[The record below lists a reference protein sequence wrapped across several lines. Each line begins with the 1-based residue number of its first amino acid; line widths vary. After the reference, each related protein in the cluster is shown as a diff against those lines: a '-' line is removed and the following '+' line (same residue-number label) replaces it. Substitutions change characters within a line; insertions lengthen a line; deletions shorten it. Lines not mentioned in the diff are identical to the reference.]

1 MGSLMM
7 TWLKANWF
15 AAGVALFKGVD
26 WAGFVARVF
35 SYLLRRAVAWG
46 SYAQVRLVA
55 ARVIEQA
62 QYILAVTEDGQ
73 ITAEEAAAGVA
84 SVRKL
89 LDAWAEGA
97 GKSVTRPIEAEIK
110 QAVEVSGGKTGQ
122 VGQAG

>member
-1 MGSLMM
+1 MVAIVIA
-7 TWLKANWF
+7 WLKANWF
-15 AAGVALFKGVD
+15 RAGAVLFKGVD

-55 ARVIEQA
+55 ARVLEQA
-62 QYILAVTEDGQ
+62 RYVLAVTEDGQ

-97 GKSVTRPIEAEIK
+97 GKSVTRPIEAKIK